1 MKRKTTGVLLA
12 ATILI
17 AAYVVSTCFFDY
29 SYISTVVAT
38 VVAGLGIFG
47 VCIQLKKEAD
57 ITEAEFLMNFNF
69 TFITTEKFVALERK
83 LEDARKKNQPLE
95 VTEENRQDL
104 IDYLVYLESFAP
116 LVLNKMVRLDIVDNL
131 FGYRYFI
138 AVNNPGVQKSELL
151 PEGTYYRGCY
161 LLYRAWKKYREDHG
175 LEIPLKDHSL
185 DQCPEF
191 ELYARK

>member
-1 MKRKTTGVLLA
+1 MRRKTPTLLLI

-17 AAYVVSTCFFDY
+17 SAYIVSTCYFDY

-38 VVAGLGIFG
+38 IVAALGIFG

-69 TFITTEKFVALERK
+69 TFLTTEKFVAMERALEA
-83 LEDARKKNQPLE
+83 ARKANEPLV

-116 LVLNKMVRLDIVDNL
+116 LVLNKMVRLDVVDDL
-131 FGYRYFI
+131 FSYRYFI
-138 AVNNPGVQKSELL
+138 AVNNEGVQKAELI
-151 PEGTYYRGCY
+151 PEGAYYRGCY
-161 LLYRAWKKYREDHG
+161 SLYRVWKKYRKKKG
-175 LEIPLKDHSL
+175 LDIPMDETAL
-185 DQCPEF
+185 DKVEVF
-191 ELYARK
+191 EKYAR